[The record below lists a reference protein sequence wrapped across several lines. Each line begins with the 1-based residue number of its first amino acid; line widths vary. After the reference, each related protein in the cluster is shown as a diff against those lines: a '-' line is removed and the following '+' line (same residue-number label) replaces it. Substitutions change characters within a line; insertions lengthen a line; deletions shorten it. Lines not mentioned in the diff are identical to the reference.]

1 MVVIPKNEKETE
13 NLCHW
18 LDIIQVQPVTHS
30 CFKRFELAENKE
42 FAFWYMEEK
51 QIIMTNREFP
61 FPETETFISVQR
73 FKDILKKKQDPYYS
87 LIFAL

>member
-1 MVVIPKNEKETE
+1 
-13 NLCHW
+13 
-18 LDIIQVQPVTHS
+18 
-30 CFKRFELAENKE
+30 
-42 FAFWYMEEK
+42 MEEK
-51 QIIMTNREFP
+51 QIIMTNKEFP

>member
-51 QIIMTNREFP
+51 QIIMVNKEFP
-61 FPETETFISVQR
+61 FPDKTFISVQR
-73 FKDILKKKQDPYYS
+73 FKDILKKKQDPYYL

>member
-1 MVVIPKNEKETE
+1 MVIIPKNKKETE

-51 QIIMTNREFP
+51 QIIMVSKEFP
-61 FPETETFISVQR
+61 FPDKTFISVQR